1 MNSLQA
7 SKIVRAIMKSHGKQ
21 RIYNNLYPSM
31 RSVKCFAG
39 DAAVDNA
46 MCEAI
51 SMGLL
56 SQGVA
61 NFQIKRNY
69 PTRKGWGPYWSV
81 IVRLY

>member
-1 MNSLQA
+1 MNNLEA
-7 SKIVRAIMKSHGKQ
+7 SKIVRAIMQSHGKQ

-39 DAAVDNA
+39 EGSVDTA

-51 SMGLL
+51 SVGLL

-61 NFQIKRNY
+61 NFQIKRKY
-69 PTRKGWGPYWSV
+69 PTRKGWGPYSSV